1 METFFNIKKGL
12 KSGLIGI
19 AVKMEI
25 HLLGGIVL
33 DLAVK
38 LKGGF
43 WNNIPTRFLI
53 TLKKPPLKSSFFHF
67 VMKRPN
73 TRDIWDF
80 CLGGFKGDFIVFTAS
95 VP

>member
-1 METFFNIKKGL
+1 MGRFVVPKKKKGFWGVLETFFNIKGGL

-38 LKGGF
+38 LKGDFG
-43 WNNIPTRFLI
+43 I
-53 TLKKPPLKSSFFHF
+53 TFPLT
-67 VMKRPN
+67 P
-73 TRDIWDF
+73 
-80 CLGGFKGDFIVFTAS
+80 
-95 VP
+95 

>member
-1 METFFNIKKGL
+1 MGRFVVPKKKKGFWGILETFFNIKKGL

-38 LKGGF
+38 LKGDFG
-43 WNNIPTRFLI
+43 I
-53 TLKKPPLKSSFFHF
+53 TFPLT
-67 VMKRPN
+67 P
-73 TRDIWDF
+73 
-80 CLGGFKGDFIVFTAS
+80 
-95 VP
+95 

>member
-1 METFFNIKKGL
+1 MAFCCSKKKKGFLGVLETFFNIKRGL

-38 LKGGF
+38 LKGYF
-43 WNNIPTRFLI
+43 KI
-53 TLKKPPLKSSFFHF
+53 TFPLT
-67 VMKRPN
+67 P
-73 TRDIWDF
+73 
-80 CLGGFKGDFIVFTAS
+80 
-95 VP
+95 

>member
-1 METFFNIKKGL
+1 MGCFVVSKKKKKKGFLVFWKHFLILKGGL

-43 WNNIPTRFLI
+43 WNNIPTNPLI
-53 TLKKPPLKSSFFHF
+53 TLKKSLLKSSS
-67 VMKRPN
+67 
-73 TRDIWDF
+73 
-80 CLGGFKGDFIVFTAS
+80 FILS
-95 VP
+95 

>member
-1 METFFNIKKGL
+1 MGRFVVPKKKKKKGFWGVLEPFFNIKKGL

-38 LKGGF
+38 LKGDFG
-43 WNNIPTRFLI
+43 I
-53 TLKKPPLKSSFFHF
+53 TFPLT
-67 VMKRPN
+67 P
-73 TRDIWDF
+73 
-80 CLGGFKGDFIVFTAS
+80 
-95 VP
+95 

>member
-1 METFFNIKKGL
+1 MFQKKKRFFGCFGNIFNIKGGL

-43 WNNIPTRFLI
+43 WNNIPTNPLI
-53 TLKKPPLKSSFFHF
+53 TLKKPPLKSSS
-67 VMKRPN
+67 
-73 TRDIWDF
+73 
-80 CLGGFKGDFIVFTAS
+80 FILF
-95 VP
+95 

>member
-1 METFFNIKKGL
+1 MGRFVVSKKKKKKKKRFLGCFETFFNIKKGL

-38 LKGGF
+38 LKGDFGIIF
-43 WNNIPTRFLI
+43 
-53 TLKKPPLKSSFFHF
+53 PLT
-67 VMKRPN
+67 P
-73 TRDIWDF
+73 
-80 CLGGFKGDFIVFTAS
+80 
-95 VP
+95 

>member
-1 METFFNIKKGL
+1 MGCFVVPKKKKKKGFWGVLETFFNIKRGL

-43 WNNIPTRFLI
+43 WNNIPTNSLI
-53 TLKKPPLKSSFFHF
+53 TLKKSPPKSSFFHF
-67 VMKRPN
+67 VNEVPKR
-73 TRDIWDF
+73 
-80 CLGGFKGDFIVFTAS
+80 
-95 VP
+95 

>member
-1 METFFNIKKGL
+1 MGCFIVSKKKKKKKGFWGVLELFFNIKKGL

-43 WNNIPTRFLI
+43 WNNIPTNPII
-53 TLKKPPLKSSFFHF
+53 TLKQSLLKSSFFSF
-67 VMKRPN
+67 CREAPKR
-73 TRDIWDF
+73 
-80 CLGGFKGDFIVFTAS
+80 
-95 VP
+95 

>member
-1 METFFNIKKGL
+1 MFQKKKKKGFWGVLETFFNIKKGL

-38 LKGGF
+38 LKGDFG
-43 WNNIPTRFLI
+43 I
-53 TLKKPPLKSSFFHF
+53 TFPLT
-67 VMKRPN
+67 P
-73 TRDIWDF
+73 
-80 CLGGFKGDFIVFTAS
+80 
-95 VP
+95 

>member
-1 METFFNIKKGL
+1 MLFQKKKKKKKVFGVLETFFNIKGGL

-43 WNNIPTRFLI
+43 WNNIPTNPLI
-53 TLKKPPLKSSFFHF
+53 TLKKSLLKSSS
-67 VMKRPN
+67 
-73 TRDIWDF
+73 
-80 CLGGFKGDFIVFTAS
+80 FIL
-95 VP
+95 

>member
-1 METFFNIKKGL
+1 MFQKKKKKGFWGVLELFFNIKGGVKIV
-12 KSGLIGI
+12 LIGI

-43 WNNIPTRFLI
+43 WNNIPTNPLI
-53 TLKKPPLKSSFFHF
+53 TLKKSPPKSSFFS
-67 VMKRPN
+67 
-73 TRDIWDF
+73 F
-80 CLGGFKGDFIVFTAS
+80 CE
-95 VP
+95 

>member
-1 METFFNIKKGL
+1 MAFCCSKKKKKGFWGVLETFFNIKKGL

-38 LKGGF
+38 LKGDFGITF
-43 WNNIPTRFLI
+43 PPT
-53 TLKKPPLKSSFFHF
+53 S
-67 VMKRPN
+67 
-73 TRDIWDF
+73 
-80 CLGGFKGDFIVFTAS
+80 
-95 VP
+95 

>member
-1 METFFNIKKGL
+1 MGRFVVPKKKKKKKVFGVLETFFNIKKGL

-38 LKGGF
+38 LKGDFG
-43 WNNIPTRFLI
+43 I
-53 TLKKPPLKSSFFHF
+53 TFPLT
-67 VMKRPN
+67 P
-73 TRDIWDF
+73 
-80 CLGGFKGDFIVFTAS
+80 
-95 VP
+95 